1 MRAIN
6 KNIIKPFITT
16 FFSLLIF
23 ISPWQLQAG
32 TAKILV
38 TLKPLHSLVSALTL
52 NISQPEL
59 LFDSLQS
66 PHDYAMRPSDRRRIN
81 RADIIIYAS
90 TNIESFMPSLQR
102 NLPNKKIINLSNI
115 AGINLLQARAFD
127 LHENKKPGRH
137 TDGHIWLSI
146 NNAIIISQYL
156 SSEFIKLDRDNAEK
170 YSSNNSRLISR
181 LKQLKKELQLQM
193 QSVSSQPFLMFHDS
207 FQYFEN
213 DFKLTAGLFVTT
225 SPEHKVGIRHIRD
238 LKNKVQQQNIR
249 CVFYEPPHIPKI
261 IQTITEG
268 QAVQLIAL
276 EPLGIEYQAGHQ
288 QYFKLLRN
296 ISNKLYH
303 CLKQGL

>member
-1 MRAIN
+1 MRAIE
-6 KNIIKPFITT
+6 KNIIKPLISV

-23 ISPWQLQAG
+23 ISPWQLHAG

-52 NISQPEL
+52 NISEPEL

-66 PHDYAMRPSDRRRIN
+66 PHDYTMKPSDRRRIN

-90 TNIESFMPSLQR
+90 PSIESFMPTLQSSLSH
-102 NLPNKKIINLSNI
+102 KKIINLTNI
-115 AGINLLQARAFD
+115 ADINLLQARAFD
-127 LHENKKPGRH
+127 LHGDKKMRH
-137 TDGHIWLSI
+137 HSDGHIWLSV

-156 SSEFIKLDRDNAEK
+156 SREFIKLDGDNAKK
-170 YSSNNSRLISR
+170 YRSNSRHLITR

-193 QSVSSQPFLMFHDS
+193 QPVSSQPFLMFHDS

-238 LKNKVQQQNIR
+238 LKNKIQQQNIR
-249 CVFYEPPHIPKI
+249 CVFYEPPYIPKI

-268 QAVQLIAL
+268 QAVQLTAL
-276 EPLGIEYQAGHQ
+276 EPMGIEYQAGHE